1 MYAVDELRATSP
13 RDGQAGRAEADWR
26 DWCSDVHGMLDFD
39 YGSQAFQGVVTRQFT
54 SAYSVVGWTS
64 RAESAIRSRPL
75 VRSDPRDHVEV
86 LFPVRGA
93 LSVSCGDVEQTLTRG
108 DFAIVPGDTP
118 FQVSH
123 DDGVQAMTVLVPG
136 DRTHRISSIA
146 RPGAGTIASTGLT
159 NVVQDLLVSIHGE
172 RDSLTQAQFDTA
184 CDRALDLLT
193 LAAGGD
199 ERVDDPAGTPVLDA
213 VRRHVRDHA
222 ADPDIS
228 LASIAGAVGWSRR
241 YIQLVLARHDLTV
254 TELIRTERL
263 ERAAQMLRDP
273 ALRDR
278 TIASIATT
286 VGFSSPSAFSA
297 AFRERFGHRPR
308 DVR

>member
-1 MYAVDELRATSP
+1 MYAVDELRTASS
-13 RDGQAGRAEADWR
+13 RDGRAEADWR
-26 DWCSDVHGMLDFD
+26 EWCSDVHGRLDFD
-39 YGSQAFQGVVTRQFT
+39 YGSQAFQGVVSRQFT
-54 SAYSVVGWTS
+54 GTYSVVGWTS

-75 VRSDPRDHVEV
+75 VRTDPRDHVEI

-93 LSVSCGDVEQTLTRG
+93 VNVRCGDVEQTLGRG
-108 DFAIVPGDTP
+108 DFAIVPGDIP
-118 FQVSH
+118 FRVSH
-123 DDGVQAMTVLVPG
+123 DDGVQAITVLVPG
-136 DRTHRISSIA
+136 TRTHRISSIA
-146 RPGAGTIASTGLT
+146 RPGVGTIASTGLT

-172 RDSLTQAQFDTA
+172 RGNLTQTQFDTA

-193 LAAGGD
+193 LAASGD

-222 ADPDIS
+222 TDPDLS
-228 LASIAGAVGWSRR
+228 LASIASAVGWSRR

-278 TIASIATT
+278 TIATIASA
-286 VGFSSPSAFSA
+286 VGFSSASAFSA